1 MMAKSVRTAGLMAI
15 VTLLCAPAARANAI
29 VNGGFESGLTG
40 WTAEPAVAPGS
51 LLLVSHN
58 SHSGNDA
65 AWFGA
70 IGNHYDSLLQTFDTV
85 TGQSYELDFWV
96 AQDSF
101 IPYNSF
107 SALWDDAPIL
117 NLVNRGRFGYTEYS
131 FIETATSDSTTVEF
145 SGKDLVGF
153 YYLDDVSVT
162 PYFDP
167 AGGPDSDPAGVPTP
181 EPASLLLLGT
191 GLTAFVRA
199 RRSTT

>member
-1 MMAKSVRTAGLMAI
+1 MMAKSVRTAGVAA
-15 VTLLCAPAARANAI
+15 VVALLSAPAARANAI

-58 SHSGNDA
+58 EHSGRDA

-85 TGQSYELDFWV
+85 PGQSYELDFWI
-96 AQDSF
+96 AQDSI

-107 SALWDDAPIL
+107 SAWWDDTPVL
-117 NLVNRGRFGYTEYS
+117 SLVNQRRFGYTEYS
-131 FIETATSDSTTVEF
+131 FIETAAGDSATIEF
-145 SGKDLVGF
+145 SGKDLLGF

-167 AGGPDSDPAGVPTP
+167 AGPTDPDLAAVPTP

-191 GLTAFVRA
+191 GLMALVRA
-199 RRSTT
+199 RRSAT